1 MQCLVSY
8 DWPGNIRELRNVLE
22 RASTVANDGIITE
35 KSLPPE
41 VTDGVKTVAT
51 VEGELGALKDELSR
65 AERRAIERA
74 LSIAGGNRTVAARLL
89 GIHRT
94 GLYQKMKRHNYEPH
108 DGT

>member
-1 MQCLVSY
+1 MQRLVSY

-22 RASTVANDGIITE
+22 RASTVATDGVITE
-35 KSLPPE
+35 NSLPPE
-41 VTDGVKTVAT
+41 VTDGVKTAPP
-51 VEGELGALKDELSR
+51 VEGELGSLKDELAR

-94 GLYQKMKRHNYEPH
+94 GLYQKMKRHNYQPK
-108 DGT
+108 DGM